1 MDSSSPF
8 TVKYLFALLIEFLEK
23 NSLKLIS
30 IAKFKSTNLNVN
42 KYLTRKFGSKL
53 LYESVNASLKDAK
66 VETKSFPSE
75 VSIAL

>member
-1 MDSSSPF
+1 M
-8 TVKYLFALLIEFLEK
+8 
-23 NSLKLIS
+23 S
-30 IAKFKSTNLNVN
+30 IARLKSTNLNVN

-53 LYESVNASLKDAK
+53 SYESVNASLKDAK